1 MRLGYYSSGTL
12 RKKMSGGGMKD
23 SALSLPD
30 QRNYE
35 YSLGLSYDIAREQLV
50 KIADIERQCQKCGAD
65 YQRQD
70 SSEII
75 TLSYLNR
82 PCQITLPTVLA
93 IFSDTGDEIPLREK
107 LLILHYFINAKG
119 IPLSHKVISFKE
131 LAGVKNY
138 FRTFHKRAIQPLLN
152 AFGTEPQKLVE
163 AGKLFGGQKA
173 DYGDAAV
180 TIDAFDRVPITYVLW
195 QSDEEFPPEGNVMY
209 DSTVT
214 DYLPN
219 EDIIVLSEILAWKLV
234 KSAKG

>member
-1 MRLGYYSSGTL
+1 
-12 RKKMSGGGMKD
+12 MSGGGMKD

-35 YSLGLSYDIAREQLV
+35 YSLGLSYDIAREKLA
-50 KIADIERQCQKCGAD
+50 KIADINRQCQQCGAS
-65 YQRQD
+65 YQRLD
-70 SSEII
+70 SDDII

-82 PCQITLPTVLA
+82 PCQITLPAIVT

-119 IPLSHKVISFKE
+119 TPLSHKVISFKE

-138 FRTFHKRAIQPLLN
+138 FRTFRKRAIQPLITT
-152 AFGTEPQKLVE
+152 FGTEPQQLLDV
-163 AGKLFGGQKA
+163 ALLFGGKKA

-180 TIDAFDRVPITYVLW
+180 TINAFDRVPITYVLW
-195 QSDEEFPPEGNVMY
+195 QGDDEFPPEGNVMY
-209 DSTVT
+209 DNTVS
-214 DYLPN
+214 DYLPD

-234 KSAKG
+234 KSAES